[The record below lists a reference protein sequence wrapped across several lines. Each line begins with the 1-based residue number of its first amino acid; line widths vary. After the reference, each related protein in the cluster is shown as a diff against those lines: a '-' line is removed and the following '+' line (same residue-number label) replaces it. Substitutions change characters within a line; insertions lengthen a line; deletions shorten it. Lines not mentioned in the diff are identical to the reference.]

1 MARNKFILASVYDTE
16 TTNIL
21 DEESKML
28 GNVENTRAFPIL
40 FIDNDIRDVDLKNY
54 KPDVDDKISF
64 YRTENEMQARID
76 EYIEW
81 GLVCKKVPIIC
92 AYNLM
97 FDLHPLMEGLNAR
110 YDIQA
115 NAQSS
120 TNVYTLD
127 LYEQDTQHL
136 LLRFWDTFHLEMRG
150 LAAMGRTCGFSK
162 AVGDWD
168 YSLVRTSETTI
179 SDLELF
185 YARRDVQVI
194 PAYLQYLLRANEW
207 MQQTDFGFRVLTKT
221 SIVRQ
226 MAKRE
231 IGPKKIREKEDGKCL
246 TLRKAFMRICSQE
259 LPPSYGS
266 YALRKAC
273 FRGGYTFT
281 SAAMSMRVVRNVASV
296 DVTSMHHTF
305 INGRKIPVGFAPCS
319 QGTLSH
325 MCETVCN
332 TSISRVME
340 RYYQPLDFA
349 FHARIRIG
357 GIRLKKGSCFER
369 WGIGLL
375 AQSKFATKTSLG
387 AEFEEDVLQQTAY
400 DEVMAHGFHDRFSD
414 DAVFAF
420 GKLYSATEIVVHVT
434 ELELWCMSRVYEWDS
449 LSVIGGEATAQWVMP
464 PDYVTAQSNMLYK
477 QKDLAKFIANH
488 YVEGEPYPYSTNGI
502 PDGIAASLKDGSC
515 EWAFFNSWY
524 TGTVK
529 GMFNGIYGT
538 MAQDQFKP
546 NYTCVGGELVVDR
559 NTICRPENFEEKE
572 PKSSMVLYTYGMRIV
587 GGSRMHMVIAMELV
601 HDFFGSRVDVL
612 GGDTDS
618 MKLRLDFDVTDEELL
633 ESLEPIAK
641 CSKEAI
647 DFAMQR
653 LRRACPE
660 FASPLTGIGSF
671 EVENA
676 GNHYDYHIE
685 LWNKCRL
692 SVDKQ
697 KRAHITCAGLSRP
710 SGAYH
715 IETFINDCC
724 SKYPVAE
731 VLEKCIGFNTYV
743 SHEISHSLEAHHP
756 KVSDRYVGPVT
767 DYKGETSYVD
777 AHESTSLYPVG
788 RWLGE
793 TLKVGNAY
801 TLAFLRDR
809 YGRKLDSRNR
819 YLCLEGNKAILRRDS
834 ALGATNELEV
844 SLCGK

>member
-1 MARNKFILASVYDTE
+1 MARKKFILASVYDTE

-21 DEESKML
+21 DAESARL
-28 GNVENTRAFPIL
+28 GHVENTRAFPIL
-40 FIDNDIRDVDLKNY
+40 FIDNDIRDVDLANY
-54 KPDVDDKISF
+54 KPDRDDSISY
-64 YRTENEMQARID
+64 YRTEKEMQARID

-127 LYEQDTQHL
+127 LYEQDTQNM
-136 LLRFWDTFHLEMRG
+136 LLRFWDTYHLEMRG
-150 LAAMGRTCGFSK
+150 LAAMGRCCGFDK

-168 YSLVRTSETTI
+168 YSLVRTQKTALT
-179 SDLELF
+179 DLELF
-185 YARRDVQVI
+185 YAKRDVQVI
-194 PAYLQYLLRANEW
+194 PSYLCYLLRANEW
-207 MQQTDFGFRVLTKT
+207 MRQADFGFRILTKT

-231 IGPKKIREKEDGKCL
+231 IGPIKIREKEDGKCL
-246 TLRKAFMRICSQE
+246 TLRKAFMRLCAQE
-259 LPPSYGS
+259 LPKSYGS

-281 SAAMSMRVVRNVASV
+281 SAATSMMVVRNIVSV

-305 INGRKIPVGFAPCS
+305 INGRKIPVGFVPCS
-319 QGTLSH
+319 QDTLSH

-340 RYYQPLDFA
+340 RYYQPLEFA
-349 FHARIRIG
+349 FHARIRID
-357 GIRLKKGSCFER
+357 GIRLRKGSCFER

-375 AQSKFATKTSLG
+375 AQSKFGTKTSLG
-387 AEFEEDVLQQTAY
+387 AEYEQDVLQQSAY
-400 DEVMAHGFHDRFSD
+400 DEIMSRGFRDRFSD

-420 GKLYSATEIVVHVT
+420 GKLYSASEVVVHVT

-449 LSVIGGEATAQWVMP
+449 MHVIGGEATAQWVMP

-488 YVEGEPYPYSTNGI
+488 YVEGESYPYSTAGI
-502 PDGIAASLKDGSC
+502 PDGIAASLKDGTC

-538 MAQDQFKP
+538 MAQDQYKP
-546 NYTCVGGELVVDR
+546 NYTCVGGELVVDKS
-559 NTICRPENFEEKE
+559 TICRPDNFEEKE

-587 GGSRMHMVIAMELV
+587 GGSRMHMVIAMDMMHEKL
-601 HDFFGSRVDVL
+601 GERVDVL

-618 MKLRLDFDVTDEELL
+618 MKLRVDYDVTDADIADCLR
-633 ESLEPIAK
+633 PIAD

-647 DFAMQR
+647 DYAMQR
-653 LRRACPE
+653 LRRCCPDLS
-660 FASPLTGIGSF
+660 SPLTGIGGF

-692 SVDKQ
+692 SIDKR
-697 KRAHITCAGLSRP
+697 KKAHITCAGLSRP
-710 SGAYH
+710 SGAYN
-715 IETFINDCC
+715 IENYITDLCE
-724 SKYPVAE
+724 KYPVE
-731 VLEKCIGFNTYV
+731 NVLESCIGFNTYV
-743 SHEISHSLEAHHP
+743 SHEISHALEAHHP
-756 KVSDRYVGPVT
+756 KVTDRYVGMVT
-767 DYKGETSYVD
+767 DYKGETEYVN
-777 AHESTSLYPVG
+777 AHQSTSLYPVG

-793 TLKVGNAY
+793 TLKVGNSY
-801 TLAFLRDR
+801 SLSYLRDI

-819 YLCLEGNKAILRRDS
+819 YLCLEDGKARLRRDTP
-834 ALGATNELEV
+834 LGSMIEMEV
-844 SLCGK
+844 GKDGK